1 MPAVAL
7 SDAVTTDTSTAV
19 DTHAVNAFRSQV
31 WLLLAAVLRT
41 IPDANILDRLEQA
54 ATIAAGDHDGAGEL
68 GAAWSALADAAGS
81 ADLPAL
87 DDEFHDLFIGLGR
100 GEVVPYAS
108 WYRTGFLMDRPLVAL
123 RRDLALLGFERDES
137 VSEPEDHAAALAEVM
152 GMLTD
157 PVEGQDASTQR
168 LFLAEH
174 IDSWMPHFFADLQ
187 KASSAD
193 FYRAVGRL
201 GTAFLDFERG
211 WLEADVPVPTV
222 RESPS
227 LMENRHHEG

>member
-1 MPAVAL
+1 M
-7 SDAVTTDTSTAV
+7 
-19 DTHAVNAFRSQV
+19 HAVNTFRSQV
-31 WLLLAAVLRT
+31 WLLLAATLRT
-41 IPDANILDRLEQA
+41 IPDVHLLDRLKQA
-54 ATIAAGDHDGAGEL
+54 AAISADNHDTDTEL
-68 GAAWSALADAAGS
+68 GAAWSALADAADS
-81 ADLPAL
+81 ADLQAL
-87 DDEFHDLFIGLGR
+87 DDEYHDLFIGLGR

-123 RRDLALLGFERDES
+123 RRDLALLGFERDAS

-157 PVEGQDASTQR
+157 PAEGQDASTQR

-187 KASSAD
+187 KAKSAD
-193 FYRAVGRL
+193 FYRTVGRL

-211 WLEADVPVPTV
+211 WLEADVPVPAA
-222 RESPS
+222 RESAS
-227 LMENRHHEG
+227 LMENRNHEG